1 MPLSPDNM
9 GAAPLGSTPAVAS
22 SAPTGHDTMR
32 RLQIGIGGVL
42 IILLLVAMAGLAS
55 DRARQNVQGAV
66 VSVQDSQN
74 AGAVNNAPL
83 EELGVQP
90 VSKDGAMSKP
100 NVALP
105 MTADDGQMM
114 SNGGRSSV
122 PDLEPD
128 PELERVRQLKP

>member
-1 MPLSPDNM
+1 MPLSPDHM
-9 GAAPLGSTPAVAS
+9 GAAPLASASTAPS

-55 DRARQNVQGAV
+55 DRARENVQGAA
-66 VSVQDSQN
+66 VSAQDMMS
-74 AGAVNNAPL
+74 AGGVNNAPL

-90 VSKDGAMSKP
+90 VSKDGAAPKS
-100 NVALP
+100 NVAQPLP
-105 MTADDGQMM
+105 SDDGQMM
-114 SNGGRSSV
+114 ANSGRGSV